1 MGINDLF
8 GFKNNNEIEKNQ
20 IENTYDFETNNSNN
34 KNKEDLLS
42 NKEFYQYYI
51 ISLANLINKNVILL
65 GDSKIGKTKLFN
77 LIIGNN
83 ENTNNNNENHSQQNF
98 AYFEEKI
105 LNINGLEININLW
118 DTPGGEKHN
127 EANKHFI
134 KDCIISY
141 LCFHFKSKK
150 SFENIKNYYLKL
162 VKEINGKNA
171 FIVLVGIKNKI
182 IEEDE
187 DDDEDENTI
196 SIDIIKNFAE
206 SKNILYY
213 IVSLDDNNSAN
224 YFFYDSIKKYSL
236 YKAKNNYNFKIK

>member
-8 GFKNNNEIEKNQ
+8 GFKNTNENKKNE

-83 ENTNNNNENHSQQNF
+83 ENNNNNEIHSQQNF

-141 LCFHFKSKK
+141 H
-150 SFENIKNYYLKL
+150 
-162 VKEINGKNA
+162 
-171 FIVLVGIKNKI
+171 
-182 IEEDE
+182 
-187 DDDEDENTI
+187 
-196 SIDIIKNFAE
+196 
-206 SKNILYY
+206 
-213 IVSLDDNNSAN
+213 
-224 YFFYDSIKKYSL
+224 
-236 YKAKNNYNFKIK
+236 

>member
-8 GFKNNNEIEKNQ
+8 GFKINNEIEKNQ

-83 ENTNNNNENHSQQNF
+83 ENSNNEIHSQQNF
-98 AYFEEKI
+98 AYFEEKL

-118 DTPGGEKHN
+118 DTPGGEKHY

-150 SFENIKNYYLKL
+150 SFENVKKYYFNL
-162 VKEINGKNA
+162 VKQINGKNA

-182 IEEDE
+182 IEED
-187 DDDEDENTI
+187 DDDEDENNI
-196 SIDIIKNFAE
+196 SIDIIKNFSE

-224 YFFYDSIKKYSL
+224 YFFYDSIKQYSL
-236 YKAKNNYNFKIK
+236 YKAKNNFKNK

>member
-1 MGINDLF
+1 M
-8 GFKNNNEIEKNQ
+8 
-20 IENTYDFETNNSNN
+20 
-34 KNKEDLLS
+34 
-42 NKEFYQYYI
+42 
-51 ISLANLINKNVILL
+51 ILL

-83 ENTNNNNENHSQQNF
+83 ENSNNEIHSQQNF
-98 AYFEEKI
+98 AYFEEKL

-118 DTPGGEKHN
+118 DTPGGEKHY

-150 SFENIKNYYLKL
+150 SFENVKKYYFNL
-162 VKEINGKNA
+162 VKQINGKNA

-182 IEEDE
+182 IEED
-187 DDDEDENTI
+187 DDDEDENNI
-196 SIDIIKNFAE
+196 SIDIIKNFSE

-224 YFFYDSIKKYSL
+224 YFFYDSIKQYSL
-236 YKAKNNYNFKIK
+236 YKAKNNFKNK

>member
-8 GFKNNNEIEKNQ
+8 GFKNTNEIEKNQ

-42 NKEFYQYYI
+42 KKEFYQYYI

-83 ENTNNNNENHSQQNF
+83 ENNNNNEIHSQQNF

-118 DTPGGEKHN
+118 DTPGGEKYN
-127 EANKHFI
+127 ETNKHFI

-150 SFENIKNYYLKL
+150 SFENVKTYYFKL
-162 VKEINGKNA
+162 VKQINGKNA

-182 IEEDE
+182 IDEEEED
-187 DDDEDENTI
+187 DDDEDENNI
-196 SIDIIKNFAE
+196 SIDIIKNFSE

-224 YFFYDSIKKYSL
+224 YFFYDSIKQYSL
-236 YKAKNNYNFKIK
+236 YKAKNSFKNK